1 MTSQTQNALI
11 TGIFK
16 TELKNR
22 FLCTVCVDGTD
33 VTCYIPSSCRL
44 SNFVDLSG
52 KTVLLKPNQSTT
64 GRTAYAVYALK
75 HGRQWILL
83 NLAQANRII
92 EAQLP
97 RRYFSFLGKR
107 KNVAHEI
114 CVESYKTDLFIHD
127 TNTVVEIKSILSFDT
142 NAAFPTVYSE
152 RAVEQLKKLSHLLDM
167 GYSVCYLFVSLNP
180 RVKSLSLNKC
190 VPDYYSLFRECIDK
204 GMIVRAFSIRME
216 EHGPQIYKKVELSIE
231 K

>member
-1 MTSQTQNALI
+1 MTSQTQNGLI

-22 FLCTVCVDGTD
+22 FLCTVCVDGAD

-52 KTVLLKPNQSTT
+52 RTVLLKPNQSTT

-75 HGRQWILL
+75 QGRQWILL

-107 KNVAHEI
+107 KKVAHEI
-114 CVESYKTDLFIHD
+114 CIESYKTDLFIHD
-127 TNTVVEIKSILSFDT
+127 TNTVVEIKSILSFDKS
-142 NAAFPTVYSE
+142 AAFPTVYSE
-152 RAVEQLKKLSHLLDM
+152 RAVAQLKKLSHLLDA

-180 RVKSLSLNKC
+180 RVKSLSLNKL

-204 GMIVRAFSIRME
+204 GMTVQAFSIRME
-216 EHGPQIYKKVELSIE
+216 EHGPKIYKQVDLIIE
-231 K
+231 